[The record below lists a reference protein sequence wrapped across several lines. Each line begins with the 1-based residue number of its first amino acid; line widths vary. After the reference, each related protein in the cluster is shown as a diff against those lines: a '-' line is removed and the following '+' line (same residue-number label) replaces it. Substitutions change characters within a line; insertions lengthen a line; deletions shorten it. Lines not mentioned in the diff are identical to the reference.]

1 MCLHVCVCV
10 CVLCQTKLVDVR
22 EYKSWREDG
31 VAFKLRRDAPYE
43 VPNRTLA
50 SGLLY
55 KQVSQEKRDGWLMT
69 ITVCY
74 CPLFLC
80 WHCHLYFDSCC
91 KVCVCVCACVRVNTY
106 STCGKM
112 PLLLGSCSCSLPSPL
127 AR

>member
-1 MCLHVCVCV
+1 M
-10 CVLCQTKLVDVR
+10 DVR

-55 KQVSQEKRDGWLMT
+55 KQVGQEKRDGWLMT
-69 ITVCY
+69 IMLLSFV
-74 CPLFLC
+74 PLLALSSLFLIPAA
-80 WHCHLYFDSCC
+80 
-91 KVCVCVCACVRVNTY
+91 KCVCVCACVSACVRACMRACGY
-106 STCGKM
+106 MQYMWQDST
-112 PLLLGSCSCSLPSPL
+112 L